1 MEQLTLYPNINDIL
15 LEQSGTIGLQ
25 YLHSCISKLNLE
37 ELRLVCSDQ
46 LANVAIDEDFFYKQ
60 NSIIIKCLH
69 RFCTQIS
76 KLIQDD
82 KSIQNI
88 SNDNK
93 KKYEQPF
100 RELSIMLKFY
110 YERDLIDEC
119 LFRTMLSL
127 TNYNKVINLEND
139 LKIAAGKPQIEIPV
153 SKTEFLENV
162 KNENIY

>member
-25 YLHSCISKLNLE
+25 YLHSCISKLNLD

-76 KLIQDD
+76 TLI
-82 KSIQNI
+82 KSGLTAESKN
-88 SNDNK
+88 NNK
-93 KKYEQPF
+93 EYEQPF

-127 TNYNKVINLEND
+127 TNYNKVINLENE
-139 LKIAAGKPQIEIPV
+139 LKIAAGKPQIAIPV
-153 SKTEFLENV
+153 SKIDFKRDVEDPNNF
-162 KNENIY
+162 